1 MAVRTD
7 LFESPDYYQLDELL
21 SEEHLMVRKAVRD
34 YVKKEISPIIED
46 YAQRAE
52 FPTQIIKQLGDMGC
66 FGPTVP
72 VEYGGGGLDYI
83 SYGIM
88 MQELERGDSGVR
100 STASVQGSLVM
111 FPIYAYGSEAQKK
124 KFLPKLASGEW
135 LGCFGLTEPDHGSD
149 PSSMLTN
156 IKDAGDHYILN
167 GAKMWISNSPFAQV
181 AVVWAKDEAGE
192 IVGVI
197 VERGMEGFST
207 PTTHG
212 KWSLRASATGELV
225 FDNVKI
231 PKENI
236 LPNVK
241 GLKGPL
247 GCLSKARY
255 GIAWGALGAAM
266 DCYDTALRYSKER
279 MQFGK
284 PIGAFQLQQ
293 KKLVEMITEITKGQL
308 MVWRLGVLM
317 NEGRATPQQISMAKR
332 NSCEI
337 AAQITRDARQ
347 MLGGMGITGEYSVMR
362 HMMNLES
369 VITYEGTHDIHL
381 LITGMDITGFNAFK

>member
-1 MAVRTD
+1 MAAKTD
-7 LFESPDYYQLDELL
+7 NFQSPDYFNLDELL
-21 SEEHLMVRKAVRD
+21 TEEHKLIRETVRN

-52 FPTQIIKQLGDMGC
+52 FPEQIVKQMGELGV

-72 VEYGGGGLDYI
+72 EQYGGGGLDYI
-83 SYGIM
+83 SYGLM

-111 FPIYAYGSEAQKK
+111 FPIYQYGNEEQRNKY
-124 KFLPKLASGEW
+124 LPKLASGEW
-135 LGCFGLTEPDHGSD
+135 LGCFGLTEPNHGSD
-149 PSSMLTN
+149 PSSMLSN
-156 IKDAGDHYILN
+156 IKDAGDHVILN
-167 GAKMWISNSPFAQV
+167 GSKMWISNAPFSQV
-181 AVVWAKDEAGE
+181 AVVWAKDEAGD
-192 IVGVI
+192 IRGLI
-197 VERGMEGFST
+197 LERGMEGFST

-225 FDNVKI
+225 FDNVKV
-231 PKENI
+231 PKANI

-247 GCLSKARY
+247 GCLTKARY
-255 GIAWGALGAAM
+255 GIAWGAVGAAM
-266 DCYDTALRYSKER
+266 DCYDTALQYSKER
-279 MQFGK
+279 IQFGK
-284 PIGAFQLQQ
+284 PIGGFQLQQ
-293 KKLVEMITEITKGQL
+293 KKLAEMVTEITKAQL
-308 MVWRLGVLM
+308 LNWRLGVLM
-317 NEGRATPQQISMAKR
+317 NEGKASPQQVSMAKR
-332 NSCEI
+332 NACEVATDI
-337 AAQITRDARQ
+337 CRSARQ

-381 LITGMDITGFNAFK
+381 LITGMDVTGLNAFK